1 MRLIKCNDSVGER
14 DLLPFFYIKIYH
26 FSLLIINL
34 LLSLYCQNKQIK
46 KWIKK
51 EIKQQLL
58 FKRMETKVKI
68 DTLRASGAKRFE
80 RQIDALLNRMNDI
93 DRILA
98 EIDKKE

>member
-1 MRLIKCNDSVGER
+1 MD
-14 DLLPFFYIKIYH
+14 
-26 FSLLIINL
+26 
-34 LLSLYCQNKQIK
+34 
-46 KWIKK
+46 KK

-68 DTLRASGAKRFE
+68 DTLRSAGAKRFE

>member
-1 MRLIKCNDSVGER
+1 MD
-14 DLLPFFYIKIYH
+14 
-26 FSLLIINL
+26 
-34 LLSLYCQNKQIK
+34 
-46 KWIKK
+46 KK

-68 DTLRASGAKRFE
+68 DTLRAAGAKRFE